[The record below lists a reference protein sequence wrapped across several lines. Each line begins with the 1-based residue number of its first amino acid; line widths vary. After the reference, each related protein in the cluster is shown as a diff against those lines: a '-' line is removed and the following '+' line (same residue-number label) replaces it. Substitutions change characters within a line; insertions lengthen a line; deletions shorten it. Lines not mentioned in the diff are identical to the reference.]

1 MEPQFVVIEK
11 FILLPWQHDMTLLRA
26 KTYQKA
32 VCRFFFFSRK
42 QLSKFE
48 HVWEL
53 GLKKWHSI
61 VNFFLLLSATCTVF
75 FFLSFFCCAFNSFRK
90 AFRIIGSDG
99 RSVGGYSVEPYFHH
113 NFLGQLYMFFACF
126 SGVLD

>member
-53 GLKKWHSI
+53 GLKKVAQHCQL
-61 VNFFLLLSATCTVF
+61 FPFAKCYLHCF
-75 FFLSFFCCAFNSFRK
+75 FFLSFFCCAFNRHHFCLKSFRK

-99 RSVGGYSVEPYFHH
+99 RSVGGYSGT
-113 NFLGQLYMFFACF
+113 LF
-126 SGVLD
+126 SS